1 MALNFGKLDFDVSL
15 NLTANFPLDARSYF
29 ESLSAAEGAAASA
42 EEVGSTNT
50 AYYYGQTLA
59 VVEEDIATLYII
71 QPNKTLA
78 PLGGTVESSQINIDS
93 KQFEFDD
100 NGLLSI
106 KNFKNAETGQML
118 TVGSDGNLIWSTP
131 IDTYTKTQIDEKLA
145 AAGHLNRIV
154 IESLDDINEYL
165 DKDDY
170 DKYIF
175 MVPTGLEIDSDKY
188 DEYIILEI
196 DGQKFIEQVGSWE
209 VNLEDYAKKTDL
221 ESYVLKD
228 KDSRLIT
235 SAEVIKLG
243 NLPSDAEK
251 NIINSVSTD
260 FTIDENRQLNLN
272 NLSQSK
278 IIGLEENLN
287 KKVNAQEG
295 YTLLSAADKKK
306 LDALQLNG
314 NDLQISGS
322 VSTSQIPDLE
332 EWLNTNAGKV
342 KGLSENNLTND
353 LYDQLTKSIL
363 ITSVSDQLKV
373 DSGVL
378 SVVKIEARQVK
389 GLEDLLAEKAS
400 SESVL
405 VLESNITS
413 IATALNSLKNTV
425 TQNKADI
432 ATLQQQL
439 TWQDVTD

>member
-29 ESLSAAEGAAASA
+29 ESLSAAKQAAAKA

-50 AYYYGQTLA
+50 AYYYGQTIA
-59 VVEEDIATLYII
+59 VVEEDVATLYII
-71 QPNKTLA
+71 QPNKTLI
-78 PLGGTVESSQINIDS
+78 PLGGTAESSQINIDS

-106 KNFKNAETGQML
+106 KNFKDAKTGQML
-118 TVGSDGNLIWSTP
+118 IVGSDGNLTWSTP

-154 IESLDDINEYL
+154 VESLDDIGEYL

-175 MVPTGLEIDSDKY
+175 MVPTGLEVDSDKY
-188 DEYIILEI
+188 NEYIILEI

-209 VNLEDYAKKTDL
+209 VNLEDYAKKVDL

-228 KDSRLIT
+228 GDSRLIT
-235 SAEVIKLG
+235 SVEIIKLE

-272 NLSQSK
+272 NLGQGK
-278 IIGLEENLN
+278 IIGLEEALK
-287 KKVNAQEG
+287 KKVDAQEG

-322 VSTSQIPDLE
+322 VNTSQITDLE
-332 EWLNTNAGKV
+332 EWLNTNAGEV
-342 KGLSENNLTND
+342 KGLSENNLTNE
-353 LYDQLTKSIL
+353 LYEKLSESILIKSVDTDQLTIENNQLAIKEIEITQVNELETTL
-363 ITSVSDQLKV
+363 INMSKRIDTVEQDIS
-373 DSGVL
+373 
-378 SVVKIEARQVK
+378 
-389 GLEDLLAEKAS
+389 
-400 SESVL
+400 SVL
-405 VLESNITS
+405 NSIKNNSNQ
-413 IATALNSLKNTV
+413 IAAL
-425 TQNKADI
+425 QE
-432 ATLQQQL
+432 QL
-439 TWQDVTD
+439 TWQNI

>member
-29 ESLSAAEGAAASA
+29 ESLSAAELAAASA

-50 AYYYGQTLA
+50 VYYYGQTVV
-59 VVEEDIATLYII
+59 VVENDIATLYII

-78 PLGGTVESSQINIDS
+78 PLGESIPIDP

-100 NGLLSI
+100 NGLLNI
-106 KNFKNAETGQML
+106 KNFKNAETGQIL
-118 TVGSDGNLIWSTP
+118 TVGSDGSLAWSTP

-154 IESLDDINEYL
+154 VESLGDINEYL

-175 MVPTGLEIDSDKY
+175 MVPTGLEVDSDKY

-235 SAEVIKLG
+235 SAEVIKLE
-243 NLPSDAEK
+243 NLSSDAER

-260 FTIDENRQLNLN
+260 FTIDENRQLKLN

-287 KKVNAQEG
+287 KKVNVQEG

-314 NDLQISGS
+314 DDLQISGS
-322 VSTSQIPDLE
+322 VNTSQITDLE
-332 EWLNTNAGKV
+332 EWLNTNAGEV

-353 LYDQLTKSIL
+353 LYDQLTKSML

-373 DSGVL
+373 DSGLL
-378 SVVKIEARQVK
+378 SVVGIEAKQVK
-389 GLEDLLAEKAS
+389 GLEELLAEKSS
-400 SESVL
+400 SESVSM
-405 VLESNITS
+405 LESNVTS
-413 IATALNSLKNTV
+413 IATVLNSLKDTV

-439 TWQDVTD
+439 TWRDITN

>member
-29 ESLSAAEGAAASA
+29 ESLSAAKEAAAKA

-50 AYYYGQTLA
+50 AYYYGQTIA
-59 VVEEDIATLYII
+59 VVEEDVATLYII
-71 QPNKTLA
+71 QPNKTLI
-78 PLGGTVESSQINIDS
+78 PLGGTAESSQINIDS

-106 KNFKNAETGQML
+106 KNFKDAKTGQIL
-118 TVGSDGNLIWSTP
+118 IVGSDGNLTWSTP

-154 IESLDDINEYL
+154 VESLDDIDEYL
-165 DKDDY
+165 NKDDY

-175 MVPTGLEIDSDKY
+175 MVPTGLEVDSDKY
-188 DEYIILEI
+188 NEYIILEI

-209 VNLEDYAKKTDL
+209 VNLEDYAKKVDL
-221 ESYVLKD
+221 EGYVLKD
-228 KDSRLIT
+228 GDSRLIT
-235 SAEVIKLG
+235 SAEIIKLE

-272 NLSQSK
+272 NLGQGK
-278 IIGLEENLN
+278 IIGLEEALK
-287 KKVNAQEG
+287 KKVDAQEG

-322 VSTSQIPDLE
+322 VNTSQITDLE
-332 EWLNTNAGKV
+332 EWLNTNAGEV
-342 KGLSENNLTND
+342 KGLSENNLTNK
-353 LYDQLTKSIL
+353 LYEKLSESILIKSVDTDQLTIENSQLAIKEIEITQVNELETTL
-363 ITSVSDQLKV
+363 INMSKRIGTVEQDIS
-373 DSGVL
+373 
-378 SVVKIEARQVK
+378 
-389 GLEDLLAEKAS
+389 
-400 SESVL
+400 SVL
-405 VLESNITS
+405 NSIKNNSNQ
-413 IATALNSLKNTV
+413 IAAL
-425 TQNKADI
+425 QE
-432 ATLQQQL
+432 QL
-439 TWQDVTD
+439 TWQNI